1 MFFDGLFGINVSLGR
16 SSKQMI
22 EPSPSKKEFEF
33 PSAEQLRQ
41 SNLNHILNLRHK
53 CIVYIQHELKKIRDG
68 FDLSETSSFL
78 IPSDRNIND
87 GLLLECTK
95 EVLKGKGYDI
105 SPVTDGRSRGV
116 AVKW

>member
-41 SNLNHILNLRHK
+41 SNVNRINHLRK
-53 CIVYIQHELKKIRDG
+53 LCIEYIQIELEGIRQDR
-68 FDLSETSSFL
+68 DLSEINSFL
-78 IPSDRNIND
+78 IPYNDSINI

-95 EVLKGKGYDI
+95 EILKGKGYDI
-105 SPVTDGRSRGV
+105 SPVNEGRSKGV

>member
-41 SNLNHILNLRHK
+41 SNVNRINNQRK
-53 CIVYIQHELKKIRDG
+53 SCIEYIQIQLEGIRQDR
-68 FDLSETSSFL
+68 DLSAINSFL
-78 IPSDRNIND
+78 IPYDINISDD
-87 GLLLECTK
+87 LLLVCTK
-95 EVLKGKGYDI
+95 EILKGKGYDI
-105 SPVTDGRSRGV
+105 SPVADGRSRGV
-116 AVKW
+116 VVKW